1 MPLFSSFRPVS
12 NPTLISVMPVTK
24 NCDGSKVVQLG
35 WADSSVEIL
44 PDVVVV
50 DCDNAKVRLGNRPL

>member
-1 MPLFSSFRPVS
+1 
-12 NPTLISVMPVTK
+12 MPVTK
-24 NCDGSKVVQLG
+24 NCDGSKFVQLG